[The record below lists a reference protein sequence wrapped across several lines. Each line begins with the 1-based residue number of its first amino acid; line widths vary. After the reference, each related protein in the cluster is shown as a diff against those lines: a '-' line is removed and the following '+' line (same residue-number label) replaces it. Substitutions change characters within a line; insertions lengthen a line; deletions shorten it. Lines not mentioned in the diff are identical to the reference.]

1 MLHLYKF
8 NLLQNVRRYET
19 IFWPLLFPIILGT
32 LFYVSFWDGAQDRM
46 SAVPVAVVGE
56 ENGIFNSFLEGLDG
70 TTLTLSRMEE
80 EDAREALKEGEID
93 GIFYSRKKPALTVAG
108 VLINESI
115 LETLLEAYVQNEALI
130 RSIGEESAL
139 GMISAVG
146 AVSDYQEMVE
156 QVSAGG
162 RTMNNAITYFFAL
175 IGMACLF
182 GAFMGMASAMNLRA
196 DQSSLA
202 VRRSIIPVNR
212 LKMVVSEMLASF
224 TIQFFC
230 VCLLLLYLRFVLGI
244 SFGPQWPFLLPV
256 CALGSMTGVAFGIF
270 IGTLHISEGP
280 KNGILVGGSLLMSFF
295 AGLMVGGMKDIIE
308 HHFPILNRIN
318 PAALISDAFYS
329 MSVYE
334 NWNRYCTS
342 LILLAVITVS
352 LTMCSFLKLRR
363 ERYDSL

>member
-8 NLLQNVRRYET
+8 NLLQNLRRYDT

-32 LFYVSFWDGAQDRM
+32 LFYVSFWDGSMDKM
-46 SAVPVAVVGE
+46 NPVPVAVVGD
-56 ENGIFNSFLEGLDG
+56 ENSIFNSFLEELDG
-70 TTLTLSRMEE
+70 TTLSLSRMEE
-80 EDAREALKEGEID
+80 EEAREALTEGEID
-93 GIFYSRKKPALTVAG
+93 GIFFSREQPALTVSG
-108 VLINESI
+108 VLLNESI
-115 LETLLEAYVQNEALI
+115 LETLLETYVQNEALI
-130 RSIGEESAL
+130 RSIGEKSAL
-139 GMISAVG
+139 GMISALG
-146 AVSDYQEMVE
+146 AVSDYQDMVE

-196 DQSSLA
+196 DQSALA

-212 LKMVVSEMLASF
+212 FKMVASEMLAAF
-224 TIQFFC
+224 TIQFLC
-230 VCLLLLYLRFVLGI
+230 VCVVLLYLRFILGI

-270 IGTLHISEGP
+270 IGTLRMPEGP
-280 KNGILVGGSLLMSFF
+280 KDGILVGVSLLMSFF

-308 HHFPILNRIN
+308 HYFPILNRIN

-334 NWNRYCTS
+334 NWNRYCIS
-342 LILLAVITVS
+342 LVLLAVITVL
-352 LTMCSFLKLRR
+352 LTLCSFLKLRR